1 MNSME
6 NLTKKKNTNVIQAEK
21 AVVKKKSKPISVD
34 ESECIIRE
42 KIVFL
47 HTKKNIT
54 MRELSEE
61 IGISQP
67 TLSRFYNQKTKL
79 LSGVAKEKLNR

>member
-1 MNSME
+1 MYSME
-6 NLTKKKNTNVIQAEK
+6 SLTKKKNINVIQAEK
-21 AVVKKKSKPISVD
+21 PVEKKVSKPLSVD
-34 ESECIIRE
+34 ESEYLIRE

-67 TLSRFYNQKTKL
+67 TLSRFYNQK
-79 LSGVAKEKLNR
+79 N